1 MCSCPAILNWA
12 SFDPQHAIYFF
23 SVGGLTVSKED
34 VEKLLLAGGADKE
47 IKYRYNQVESKEK
60 FVEEAKGDGYEF
72 TVEELDEVLKEEGLD
87 FASYG
92 NPRCRSIWLR

>member
-1 MCSCPAILNWA
+1 M
-12 SFDPQHAIYFF
+12 
-23 SVGGLTVSKED
+23 SKED

-47 IKYRYNQVESKEK
+47 IKYRYNQLESKEK
-60 FVEEAKGDGYEF
+60 FVEAAKGDGYEF

-87 FASYG
+87 FTSYG